1 MSIYLNIDP
10 QIISIH
16 CYDLILHTFIFCRF
30 LRIYRFNECPM
41 TSSFRIRVK
50 NISILKCT
58 RVQKACKLP
67 FTLILNTQYT
77 KDLLLAYEIFREKNL
92 TSISKA
98 KDMESYRRNNS
109 KQCVYLPNRLLQ
121 WKPKYLYKNYNMQ

>member
-1 MSIYLNIDP
+1 MQIVLILIVKVICKCQSI
-10 QIISIH
+10 QILSEH
-16 CYDLILHTFIFCRF
+16 CYDLILHTFIFCTF
-30 LRIYRFNECPM
+30 LRIYRINECPM

-77 KDLLLAYEIFREKNL
+77 KDLLLAYEIFREE
-92 TSISKA
+92 ISYFIFKIKEIWKA
-98 KDMESYRRNNS
+98 INGIF
-109 KQCVYLPNRLLQ
+109 
-121 WKPKYLYKNYNMQ
+121 